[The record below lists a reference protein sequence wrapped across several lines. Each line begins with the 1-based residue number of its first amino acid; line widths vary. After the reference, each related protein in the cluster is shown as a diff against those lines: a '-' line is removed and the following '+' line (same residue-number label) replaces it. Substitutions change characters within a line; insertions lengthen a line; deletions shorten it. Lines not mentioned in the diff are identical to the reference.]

1 MRFASPMYLLLFI
14 PLAALLWLELKKR
27 TGAIVFSDTSFLS
40 KAAGWTRHLRYILLV
55 VNLSALSFMVLALA
69 RPQQG
74 RVYEETEA
82 KGVDI
87 MLCMDASETM
97 SYEDFSP
104 KNRLEV
110 AKQRAVEFAKERPGD
125 RIGLVVFGNGAMT
138 QSPLTANR
146 QILNDIISRLAIG
159 TVDPTRTA
167 IGMGLASAVGRLK
180 DSKSKDKLVILLT
193 DGLNNA
199 GDIDPLTAAQL
210 AQSYGIKV
218 YCIGVGSTETIT
230 IMRNTVFG
238 PQPMRVQFDLD
249 MKTLEEVSRIT
260 GGQAFLATDAEAL
273 KLIYDEINKLEPT
286 TYKVNRHTVYH
297 EKAALFLFPALALML
312 LSITLSTVL
321 LRRLP

>member
-1 MRFASPMYLLLFI
+1 
-14 PLAALLWLELKKR
+14 
-27 TGAIVFSDTSFLS
+27 
-40 KAAGWTRHLRYILLV
+40 
-55 VNLSALSFMVLALA
+55 
-69 RPQQG
+69 
-74 RVYEETEA
+74 
-82 KGVDI
+82 
-87 MLCMDASETM
+87 MDASETM

-110 AKQRAVEFAKERPGD
+110 AKQRAVEFVKERPGD

-146 QILNDIISRLAIG
+146 QILNDIISRLTIG

-180 DSKSKDKLVILLT
+180 DSRSKDKLVILLT

-218 YCIGVGSTETIT
+218 YCIGVGSKGPISVAV
-230 IMRNTVFG
+230 NDPFFG
-238 PQPMRVQFDLD
+238 RRYVQAEVDLD
-249 MKTLEEVSRIT
+249 MKTLEEISRTT
-260 GGQAFLATDAEAL
+260 GGQSFLATDAEAL

>member
-1 MRFASPMYLLLFI
+1 LYLLLLV
-14 PLAALLWLELKKR
+14 PLAALLWLELRKKS
-27 TGAIVFSDTSFLS
+27 GAIVFSDTSFLS
-40 KAAGWTRHLRYILLV
+40 RAAGWSRHLRHLLLAM
-55 VNLSALSFMVLALA
+55 NTAALLFMILALA

-87 MLCMDASETM
+87 MLCLDVSETM
-97 SYEDFSP
+97 SYEDFNP

-110 AKQRAVEFAKERPGD
+110 AKQRAVEFVKERPGD

-146 QILNDIISRLAIG
+146 QILNDIISQLRIG
-159 TVDPTRTA
+159 LVDPSRTA

-199 GDIDPLTAAQL
+199 GDIDPLTAAQM

-218 YCIGVGSTETIT
+218 YCIGVGSKGPVT
-230 IMRNTVFG
+230 IMINTPFG
-238 PQPMRVQFDLD
+238 PQPRQVEFDLD
-249 MKTLEEVSRIT
+249 MTTLKEISRIT
-260 GGQAFLATDAEAL
+260 GGQAFLATDDEAL
-273 KLIYDEINKLEPT
+273 KLIYQEINKLEPT
-286 TYKVNRHTVYH
+286 TYKVSRHTVYH
-297 EKAALFLFPALALML
+297 EKAALFLIPALALML
-312 LSITLSTVL
+312 LSLTLSTVL